1 MNSSPTAVALLKQHG
16 LKKTPVRLTVLRLFM
31 QHNFA
36 LSARDI
42 ESLLDDNHGQVS
54 LDDNSL
60 GGNPP
65 DRVSPGGN
73 PPDRVSPDRVSPD
86 RVTVYRTLGS
96 FEEKGIIHKAPD
108 EGYGVKYALCS
119 DHCPDGAHDEG
130 HVHFICHTCNHTYC
144 LEDTHIPMIKLP
156 SSYAIE
162 GFSYT
167 INGVCKTCNAEALG

>member
-16 LKKTPVRLTVLRLFM
+16 LKKTPVRLTILRLFI
-31 QHNFA
+31 QHDFA
-36 LSARDI
+36 LSASDI
-42 ESLLDDNHGQVS
+42 ESLLKDSRNRV
-54 LDDNSL
+54 SL

-65 DRVSPGGN
+65 DRV
-73 PPDRVSPDRVSPD
+73 
-86 RVTVYRTLGS
+86 TVYRTLSS

-119 DHCPDGAHDEG
+119 EHCPDGAHDEM
-130 HVHFICHTCNHTYC
+130 HVHFICNTCNHTYC

-156 SSYAIE
+156 GDYAVE

-167 INGVCKTCNAEALG
+167 VNGVCKSCKIETVG